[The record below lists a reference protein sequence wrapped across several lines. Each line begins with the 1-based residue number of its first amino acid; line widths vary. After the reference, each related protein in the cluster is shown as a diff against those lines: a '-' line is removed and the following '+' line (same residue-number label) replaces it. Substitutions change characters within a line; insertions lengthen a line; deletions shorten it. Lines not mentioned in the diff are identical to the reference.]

1 MLFQKEKKA
10 PFLQCFICRE
20 WSYLTKCEFEAELCL
35 PCYVDV
41 LEIRQRRGATAVPN
55 EDAAFREGPDQPEP
69 LATHQNQMEPLA
81 TRQIEMFDGAERRQI
96 PE

>member
-1 MLFQKEKKA
+1 MLFHKEKKA

-20 WSYLTKCEFEAELCL
+20 WSYLMKTEFAAELCL

-41 LEIRQRRGATAVPN
+41 LEIRQRRGAKTVPSGAVVLCG
-55 EDAAFREGPDQPEP
+55 EPDQSEP
-69 LATHQNQMEPLA
+69 PAY
-81 TRQIEMFDGAERRQI
+81 RQIEMFDGAERRQI

>member
-1 MLFQKEKKA
+1 MLFQKENRS

-20 WSYLTKCEFEAELCL
+20 WSYLMRTEFSAELCL

-41 LEIRQRRGATAVPN
+41 LEIRQRRGAKTVPKK
-55 EDAAFREGPDQPEP
+55 DATLREGPDQSEP
-69 LATHQNQMEPLA
+69 LAH
-81 TRQIEMFDGAERRQI
+81 RQIEMFDGAERRQI